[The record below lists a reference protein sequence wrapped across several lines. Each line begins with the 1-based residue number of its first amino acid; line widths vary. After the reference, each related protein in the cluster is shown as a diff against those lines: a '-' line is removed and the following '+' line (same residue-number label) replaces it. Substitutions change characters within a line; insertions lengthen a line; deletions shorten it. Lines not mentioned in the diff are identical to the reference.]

1 MRSLVNFPWKE
12 MMDEWKIFVLKMF
25 FHQHEILEGFFLVHL
40 SRRLKWA
47 FLIEICPLSVV
58 VVHFSHFYLLLQSHW
73 ASFNR
78 TWHKASLGEEDS
90 SWRYKLETYN
100 SQKLDFFSL
109 SLSLN
114 QRVSI
119 IIALQKSVC
128 YLEMF
133 LRWAMWPMGLF
144 FFLVTFNRNIKVR
157 RKYNNDSRLLQ

>member
-1 MRSLVNFPWKE
+1 MRILVNFPWKE

-40 SRRLKWA
+40 SRKLRWA
-47 FLIEICPLSVV
+47 ILIEICPLSVV
-58 VVHFSHFYLLLQSHW
+58 TFLYSSLEPLGQFQPNLAQSILRWRGFKLTLQIRNIQFSKIRF
-73 ASFNR
+73 
-78 TWHKASLGEEDS
+78 SLS
-90 SWRYKLETYN
+90 LSPSPSL
-100 SQKLDFFSL
+100 SL

-114 QRVSI
+114 NHSF
-119 IIALQKSVC
+119 AKCVC

-133 LRWAMWPMGLF
+133 LRWAMWPMGLL